1 MSELKGRI
9 ASNCSDS
16 SVRTGLTNCDRQPG
30 RITALGLTP
39 ISALF
44 PTDEQE
50 FNGALE
56 GYVSD
61 AALRL
66 MPVKGVAGATRNGG
80 DINAPELGT
89 YGGARPIGQ
98 NAVNI
103 AYTIDGGMCLYK
115 ELSKLN
121 GRTVRVF
128 ELDADNY
135 LFGTV
140 ISKAKTDYFA
150 GYEGQVYVT
159 FTPTDGSAL
168 GYITL
173 TVYYPISHEKEVQNA
188 MSLQLSNGLPDGLV
202 GVELEAVGD
211 GSDSVKV
218 FTVCD
223 HTDVTDIYQA
233 EWEASMFVTKEG
245 TDATT
250 ATYADGVIKLAPTGE
265 YRVADAS
272 VLAAGNIT
280 GLDGL
285 KTYVKITAGS

>member
-1 MSELKGRI
+1 MSEFKGRI

-30 RITALGLTP
+30 RIAALGLTP

-50 FNGALE
+50 FNEALE

-61 AALRL
+61 AAYRL

-121 GRTVRVF
+121 GRTMRVF

-173 TVYYPISHEKEVQNA
+173 TVYYPIAHEKEVQNT
-188 MSLQLSNGLPDGLV
+188 MSLQLPNGLPDGLV
-202 GVELEAVGD
+202 GVELELEGT
-211 GSDSVKV
+211 DSVKV

-223 HTDVTDIYQA
+223 HTDVTDIYKD

-245 TDATT
+245 RGATT
-250 ATYADGVIKLAPTGE
+250 ATYADGVIKLAPSGE

-272 VLAAGNIT
+272 VLVAGNIT
-280 GLDGL
+280 GLDGVEM
-285 KTYVKITAGS
+285 YVTIAAS

>member
-1 MSELKGRI
+1 MSEFKGRI

-30 RITALGLTP
+30 RITALGLTL

-50 FNGALE
+50 FNDALE

-61 AALRL
+61 TALRL

-140 ISKAKTDYFA
+140 VTKANTDYFA

-173 TVYYPISHEKEVQNA
+173 TVYYHISHEKELQNT
-188 MSLQLSNGLPDGLV
+188 MSLQLPNGLPDGLV
-202 GVELEAVGD
+202 GVELEKVGTD
-211 GSDSVKV
+211 RVKV

-223 HTDVTDIYQA
+223 HTDVTDIYKD
-233 EWEASMFVTKEG
+233 EWAASMFVTKDG

-250 ATYADGVIKLAPTGE
+250 ATYSDGVIKLAPTGE

-272 VLAAGNIT
+272 VLAAGDIT
-280 GLDGL
+280 GLDGAE
-285 KTYVKITAGS
+285 TYVSITAAG

>member
-1 MSELKGRI
+1 MSEFKGRI

-30 RITALGLTP
+30 RITALGLTL

-50 FNGALE
+50 FNDALE

-140 ISKAKTDYFA
+140 VTKANTDYFA

-173 TVYYPISHEKEVQNA
+173 TVYYHISHEKELQNT
-188 MSLQLSNGLPDGLV
+188 MSLQLPNGLPDGLV
-202 GVELEAVGD
+202 GVELEAVGA
-211 GSDSVKV
+211 GSVKV

-223 HTDVTDIYQA
+223 HTDVTDIYKD
-233 EWEASMFVTKEG
+233 EWNASMFVTKDG

-250 ATYADGVIKLAPTGE
+250 ATYSDGVIKLAPTGE

-272 VLAAGNIT
+272 VLAAGDIT
-280 GLDGL
+280 GLDGAE
-285 KTYVKITAGS
+285 TYVSITAG

>member
-1 MSELKGRI
+1 MKEFKGII
-9 ASNCSDS
+9 ASDCSDNR
-16 SVRTGLTNCDRQPG
+16 VRTGLTNCDRQPG
-30 RITALGLTP
+30 RIVALALTP
-39 ISALF
+39 AGAMF
-44 PTDEQE
+44 PTDAAE
-50 FNGALE
+50 FNDALE

-61 AALRL
+61 TVLRL

-98 NAVNI
+98 NAINI

-128 ELDADNY
+128 EMDADNY

-140 ISKAKTDYFA
+140 VTKAKTDYFA

-188 MSLQLSNGLPDGLV
+188 MSIQLSNGMPDGLV
-202 GVELEAVGD
+202 GVELEAAGA
-211 GSDSVKV
+211 DSVKV

-223 HTDVTDIYQA
+223 HTDVTDIYK
-233 EWEASMFVTKEG
+233 EDWDTSMFVTKEG

-265 YRVADAS
+265 YRIADAA

-280 GLDGL
+280 GIDGVE
-285 KTYVKITAGS
+285 KYVNITAE

>member
-1 MSELKGRI
+1 MSEFKGRI

-50 FNGALE
+50 FNDALD

-61 AALRL
+61 TSLRL

-140 ISKAKTDYFA
+140 VTKANADYFA

-173 TVYYPISHEKEVQNA
+173 TVYCPISHEKEVQNT
-188 MSLQLSNGLPDGLV
+188 MSLQLPNGLPDGLV
-202 GVELEAVGD
+202 GVELEAVGA
-211 GSDSVKV
+211 DSVKV

-223 HTDVTDIYQA
+223 HTDVTDIYKD
-233 EWEASMFVTKEG
+233 EWDASMFITKDG

-250 ATYADGVIKLAPTGE
+250 ATYSDGVIKLAPTGE
-265 YRVADAS
+265 YRVAGAS
-272 VLAAGNIT
+272 VLAAGDIT
-280 GLDGL
+280 GLDGAE
-285 KTYVKITAGS
+285 TYVSITAG

>member
-1 MSELKGRI
+1 MSEFKGRI

-50 FNGALE
+50 FNDALE

-140 ISKAKTDYFA
+140 VSKANIDYFA

-173 TVYYPISHEKEVQNA
+173 TVYYPISHEKEVQNT
-188 MSLQLSNGLPDGLV
+188 MSLQLPNGLPDGLV
-202 GVELEAVGD
+202 GVELELEGA
-211 GSDSVKV
+211 DSVKV

-223 HTDVTDIYQA
+223 HTDVTDIYKD

-245 TDATT
+245 TEATT
-250 ATYADGVIKLAPTGE
+250 ATYADGVIRLAPSGE

-280 GLDGL
+280 GLDGAGM
-285 KTYVKITAGS
+285 YVTITAG

>member
-1 MSELKGRI
+1 MSEFKGRI

-30 RITALGLTP
+30 RITALGLTL

-50 FNGALE
+50 FNDALE

-140 ISKAKTDYFA
+140 VTKANTDYFA

-173 TVYYPISHEKEVQNA
+173 TVYYHISHEKELQNT
-188 MSLQLSNGLPDGLV
+188 MSLQLPNGLPDGLV
-202 GVELEAVGD
+202 GVELEAVGT
-211 GSDSVKV
+211 GSVKV

-223 HTDVTDIYQA
+223 HTDVTDIYKD
-233 EWEASMFVTKEG
+233 EWTASMFITRDG

-250 ATYADGVIKLAPTGE
+250 ATYSDGVIKLAPTGE
-265 YRVADAS
+265 YRVAGAS
-272 VLAAGNIT
+272 VLAAGDIT
-280 GLDGL
+280 GLDGAE
-285 KTYVKITAGS
+285 TYVSITAG

>member
-1 MSELKGRI
+1 MSEFKGRI

-39 ISALF
+39 INALF
-44 PTDEQE
+44 PTDEQD
-50 FNGALE
+50 FNDALE

-61 AALRL
+61 TALRL

-140 ISKAKTDYFA
+140 VTKANTDYFA

-173 TVYYPISHEKEVQNA
+173 TVYYHISHEKELQNT
-188 MSLQLSNGLPDGLV
+188 MSLQLPNGLPDGLV
-202 GVELEAVGD
+202 GVELEAVGA
-211 GSDSVKV
+211 DSVKV

-223 HTDVTDIYQA
+223 HTDVTDIYKD
-233 EWEASMFVTKEG
+233 EWAASMFVTKDG

-250 ATYADGVIKLAPTGE
+250 ATYSDGVIKLAPTGE
-265 YRVADAS
+265 YRVAGAS
-272 VLAAGNIT
+272 VLAAGDIT
-280 GLDGL
+280 GLDGAE
-285 KTYVKITAGS
+285 TYVSITAAG

>member
-1 MSELKGRI
+1 MEFKGSI
-9 ASNCSDS
+9 ASDCSDNR
-16 SVRTGLTNCDRQPG
+16 VRTGLTNCDRQPG

-50 FNGALE
+50 FNDALE

-61 AALRL
+61 TALRL
-66 MPVKGVAGATRNGG
+66 MPIKRVNQATRNGG
-80 DINAPELGT
+80 DINAPEMGT

-103 AYTIDGGMCLYK
+103 AYQIDGGMCLYK

-128 ELDADNY
+128 EMDADNY

-140 ISKAKTDYFA
+140 VTKAKTDYFA

-188 MSLQLSNGLPDGLV
+188 MSIQLPNGMPDGLV
-202 GVELEAVGD
+202 GVELAAAGA
-211 GSDSVKV
+211 DSVKV

-223 HTDVTDIYQA
+223 HTDVTDIYKDD
-233 EWEASMFVTKEG
+233 WDTSMFVTKEG

-265 YRVADAS
+265 YRIANAA

-280 GLDGL
+280 GIDGVE
-285 KTYVKITAGS
+285 KYVNITAE

>member
-1 MSELKGRI
+1 MSEFKGRI
-9 ASNCSDS
+9 ANNCSDS

-30 RITALGLTP
+30 RTTALGLTP
-39 ISALF
+39 ISSLF

-50 FNGALE
+50 FNEALD

-140 ISKAKTDYFA
+140 VTKANTDYFA

-188 MSLQLSNGLPDGLV
+188 MSLQLPNGLPDGLV
-202 GVELEAVGD
+202 GVELETVGAN
-211 GSDSVKV
+211 SVKV

-223 HTDVTDIYQA
+223 HTDVTDIYKD
-233 EWEASMFVTKEG
+233 EWDASMFITKDG
-245 TDATT
+245 TEATT
-250 ATYADGVIKLAPTGE
+250 ATYSDGVIKLAPTGE
-265 YRVADAS
+265 YRVAGAS

-280 GLDGL
+280 GLDGAE
-285 KTYVKITAGS
+285 TYVSITAG

>member
-1 MSELKGRI
+1 MSEFKGRI

-30 RITALGLTP
+30 RITALGLTL

-50 FNGALE
+50 FNDALE

-140 ISKAKTDYFA
+140 VTKANTDYFA

-173 TVYYPISHEKEVQNA
+173 TVYYHISHEKELQNT
-188 MSLQLSNGLPDGLV
+188 MSLQLPNGLPDGLV
-202 GVELEAVGD
+202 GVELEAVGT
-211 GSDSVKV
+211 GSVKV

-223 HTDVTDIYQA
+223 HTDVTDIYKD
-233 EWEASMFVTKEG
+233 EWTASMFITKDG
-245 TDATT
+245 TEATT
-250 ATYADGVIKLAPTGE
+250 ATYSDGVIKLAPTGE
-265 YRVADAS
+265 YRVAGAS

-280 GLDGL
+280 GLDGAE
-285 KTYVKITAGS
+285 TYVSITAG

>member
-1 MSELKGRI
+1 MSEFKGRI
-9 ASNCSDS
+9 ANNCSDS

-30 RITALGLTP
+30 RTTALGLTP
-39 ISALF
+39 ISSLF

-50 FNGALE
+50 FNEALE

-140 ISKAKTDYFA
+140 VTKANTDYFA

-188 MSLQLSNGLPDGLV
+188 MSLQLPNGLPDGLV
-202 GVELEAVGD
+202 GVELETVGAN
-211 GSDSVKV
+211 SVKV

-223 HTDVTDIYQA
+223 HTDVTDIYKD
-233 EWEASMFVTKEG
+233 EWDASMFITKDG
-245 TDATT
+245 TEATT
-250 ATYADGVIKLAPTGE
+250 ATYSDGVIKLAPTGE
-265 YRVADAS
+265 YRVAGAS

-280 GLDGL
+280 GLDGAE
-285 KTYVKITAGS
+285 TYVSITAG

>member
-39 ISALF
+39 INALF
-44 PTDEQE
+44 PTDEQD
-50 FNGALE
+50 FNDALE

-61 AALRL
+61 TSLRL

-140 ISKAKTDYFA
+140 VTKANTDYFA

-168 GYITL
+168 GYITI
-173 TVYYPISHEKEVQNA
+173 TVYYPISHEKEVQNT
-188 MSLQLSNGLPDGLV
+188 MSLQLPNGLPDGLV
-202 GVELEAVGD
+202 GVELEAVSAG
-211 GSDSVKV
+211 SVKV

-223 HTDVTDIYQA
+223 HTDVTDIYKD
-233 EWEASMFVTKEG
+233 EWAASMFVKKDG

-250 ATYADGVIKLAPTGE
+250 ATYSDGVIKLAPTGE
-265 YRVADAS
+265 YRVAGAS

-280 GLDGL
+280 GLDGAE
-285 KTYVKITAGS
+285 TYVSITAG

>member
-1 MSELKGRI
+1 MSEFKGRI

-30 RITALGLTP
+30 TITALGLTP
-39 ISALF
+39 INALF

-50 FNGALE
+50 FNDALE

-61 AALRL
+61 TALRL
-66 MPVKGVAGATRNGG
+66 MPIKRVNQATRNGG

-103 AYTIDGGMCLYK
+103 AYQIDGGMCLYK

-128 ELDADNY
+128 EMDNSNY

-140 ISKAKTDYFA
+140 VTKAKTDYFA

-188 MSLQLSNGLPDGLV
+188 MSLQLPNGLPDGLV
-202 GVELEAVGD
+202 GVELEAVGA
-211 GSDSVKV
+211 DSVKV

-223 HTDVTDIYQA
+223 HTDVTDIYKD
-233 EWEASMFVTKEG
+233 EWDTSMFITKDG

-280 GLDGL
+280 GLDGVRN
-285 KTYVKITAGS
+285 YVSITAG

>member
-1 MSELKGRI
+1 MSEFKGRI
-9 ASNCSDS
+9 ANNCSDS

-30 RITALGLTP
+30 TITALGLTS
-39 ISALF
+39 INALF

-50 FNGALE
+50 FNDALE

-61 AALRL
+61 TALRL

-89 YGGARPIGQ
+89 YGGARPVGQ

-121 GRTVRVF
+121 SRTVRVF
-128 ELDADNY
+128 EMDNSGY

-140 ISKAKTDYFA
+140 VTKAKTDYFA

-188 MSLQLSNGLPDGLV
+188 MSLQLPNGLPDGLV
-202 GVELEAVGD
+202 GVELEAVGT
-211 GSDSVKV
+211 DSVKV

-223 HTDVTDIYQA
+223 HTDVTDIYKD
-233 EWEASMFVTKEG
+233 EWDTSMFITKDG

-250 ATYADGVIKLAPTGE
+250 ATYADGVIRLAPKGE

-280 GLDGL
+280 GLDGAE
-285 KTYVKITAGS
+285 TYVSITAAG

>member
-30 RITALGLTP
+30 AITALGLTP
-39 ISALF
+39 INALF
-44 PTDEQE
+44 PTDEQD
-50 FNGALE
+50 FNDALE

-61 AALRL
+61 TALRL

-140 ISKAKTDYFA
+140 VTKANTDYFA

-173 TVYYPISHEKEVQNA
+173 TVYYPISHEKELQNT
-188 MSLQLSNGLPDGLV
+188 MSLQLPNGLPDGLV
-202 GVELEAVGD
+202 GVELEAVGA
-211 GSDSVKV
+211 DSVKV

-223 HTDVTDIYQA
+223 HTDVTDIYKD
-233 EWEASMFVTKEG
+233 EWAASMFVTKGG

-250 ATYADGVIKLAPTGE
+250 ATYSDGVIKLAPTGE
-265 YRVADAS
+265 YRVAGAS
-272 VLAAGNIT
+272 VLAAGDIT
-280 GLDGL
+280 GLDGAE
-285 KTYVKITAGS
+285 TYVSITAAG